1 MKIYNTLTRTKEEF
15 VPLEEGKVKIY
26 SCGPTVY
33 NYFHLGNA
41 RPFITFDTLRRYLE
55 YRGYYVEFVQNFTD
69 IDDKVIQRAMVEG
82 KTTQEIASFYI
93 DEYFKDADALNIK
106 RATVQPRATESID
119 AIIDMIQIL
128 IDTDHAYVSGDGVY
142 YSTRSFDDYGKLSGY
157 KLEDLEEG
165 ASNRTLSGENKQHA
179 SDFALWKFKKEG
191 EPAWDSPWG
200 EGRPGWHIECSA
212 MVGKHLGVS
221 IDIHC
226 GGQDLVFPHHENEI
240 AQSEACTGHVLANY
254 WMHNGFINVNN
265 EKMAKSRGNFFTVRD
280 IAKEYPHPVIR
291 YFILSGHYRSPINFS
306 SDLLDSAQA
315 GYERIENCIFS
326 LRFLLETAEES
337 SDLKEE
343 AQALRDAVTAAREA
357 FINAMDDDLNTAD
370 AYAAIYDLVREVN
383 TATAGEEVLP
393 SSVLQEAL
401 DAILEF
407 MGVLGIVVEEEDE
420 IPAKITALVDERV
433 EAKNARD
440 FARADAIRD
449 EVEAAGF
456 TIEDTAQGP
465 RVFRK

>member
-41 RPFITFDTLRRYLE
+41 RPFVTFDTLRRYLE
-55 YRGYYVEFVQNFTD
+55 YRGYEVEFVQNFTD
-69 IDDKVIQRAMVEG
+69 IDDKVIQRAMVEA
-82 KTTQEIASFYI
+82 KTTKEIAEFYI
-93 DEYFKDADALNIK
+93 EEYFKDADALNIK

-119 AIIDMIQIL
+119 AIIEMIQTL
-128 IDTDHAYVSGDGVY
+128 IDKGHAYVAGDSVY
-142 YSTRSFDDYGKLSGY
+142 YSTRSFEDYGKLSGY
-157 KLEDLEEG
+157 KLDDLEEG
-165 ASNRTLSGENKQHA
+165 AGNRALSGENKQDA

-212 MVGKHLGVS
+212 MVGKHLGSS

-226 GGQDLVFPHHENEI
+226 GGQDLIFPHHENEI

-254 WMHNGFINVNN
+254 WMHNGFINVDN

-280 IAKEYPHPVIR
+280 IAKEYPHAVIR

-306 SDLLDSAQA
+306 SDLLDAAQA

-326 LRFLLETAEES
+326 LRFLLETAGEES
-337 SDLKEE
+337 ALCEE
-343 AQALRDAVTAAREA
+343 TKTLREA
-357 FINAMDDDLNTAD
+357 VKTARAAFIEAMDDDLNTAD

-383 TATAGEEVLP
+383 TVTAGEGVLAAT
-393 SSVLQEAL
+393 VLQEAL

-407 MGVLGIVVEEEDE
+407 MNVLGIVVEDEEE
-420 IPAKITALVDERV
+420 IPAKIMDLVEARV
-433 EAKNARD
+433 EAKAKRD

-449 EVEAAGF
+449 EVDAAGF

-465 RVFRK
+465 RVYRK